1 MDSAGNIRTSGLN
14 TAGACG
20 EDVNCPIQ
28 RWCHLC
34 GQVQQVVKGPRSE
47 ECPPFDGK
55 HPPKEG
61 PDESPRCPLCEGN
74 MTVMQHWVPEIK
86 RLRPY
91 WRCAGTNGFPYCR
104 GYRWVDEMT
113 VGCTEHN
120 AGDIDARTNL
130 TMYGP
135 NCEVCDGFMM
145 SFISRSE
152 LNPGRPYWFCY
163 GYPGPIHRPQFIWGD
178 ECKIHFA
185 GFDSFTQYEVPA
197 RSPQEGA

>member
-1 MDSAGNIRTSGLN
+1 MKIVISNWISCGSNYISGLKFRPNRFLNSYSVYESYATIKFFRWLSMLTIYSMGRRHDGHLTFCPNHINRLN

-91 WRCAGTNGFPYCR
+91 WRCAGTNVRCPRLRF
-104 GYRWVDEMT
+104 
-113 VGCTEHN
+113 
-120 AGDIDARTNL
+120 L
-130 TMYGP
+130 
-135 NCEVCDGFMM
+135 
-145 SFISRSE
+145 
-152 LNPGRPYWFCY
+152 
-163 GYPGPIHRPQFIWGD
+163 
-178 ECKIHFA
+178 
-185 GFDSFTQYEVPA
+185 
-197 RSPQEGA
+197 